1 MSQKKLTERL
11 LNKEFAL
18 QFLVSVYLT
27 LLLLVGISGFF
38 STELTSASPFMIG
51 EATAKGVDVSS
62 RISVF
67 YKFVLIGIVSFSIF
81 YLLFSRT
88 FSKFFNSLNRKK
100 ELQVL
105 IAFQLIL
112 GVFNYFSDQKGLS
125 DSLFHLS
132 IAALII
138 IEIVEHFSKR
148 KIAFLANDNLKSLFI
163 VSTSLFLITENIFIT
178 ATVLMV
184 LILLLSIHR
193 IQKSF
198 NGIAVA
204 LTALPVLLFLTV
216 EMTLILNQS
225 GFYSLDYWLTGSLF
239 LVILCLI
246 VILLKV
252 NRKEISTIIYN
263 WQAPLVIL
271 GTAIF
276 VAYTPIYLYDNSL
289 FELANN
295 MNPLMMSEVHHS
307 TYFVDYISSHL
318 ISDFI
323 WMKLYTLFNGYQN
336 EMAPLVYYG
345 FSWICYTITIFYFL
359 KEYFKQH
366 FGIVLFMLFTPY
378 LFFYF
383 PHSYAFALIP
393 VVYLHRYVSTKENR
407 YLWWFGITSTLTVFW
422 RLDLGVATVGTS
434 LILFGLLFLL
444 EKNTRKTL
452 LKIGVSL
459 AFFYGALFVVY
470 YSFCNDLI
478 KEALHYFG
486 GSQGHGV
493 SELTRE
499 YSNLFYLDF
508 FILPL
513 IIGFC
518 ALFLLIQYKSFKE
531 ERFYWPILFF
541 IGFYFL
547 NFQRGLV
554 RHSFMEMNET
564 YISSFAWIILG
575 FLFYELFRK
584 KLSIGLFG
592 IVMIGGFFLSIHT
605 VEQSVSIVDR
615 EKEFSINHLPAITGK
630 KIDRSP
636 ENYDFGKYTKPVVQ
650 YLRKNLKVD
659 ETFFDFSNSP
669 MLYYKTEKKIP
680 AYFSQSLQ
688 YIVDLYLQKECIEN
702 LKKHSI
708 PLVVFNQTV
717 NAFGDNIDDIPN
729 KVRYH
734 YIASYLIDN
743 YNPSN
748 DYGLFHVWK
757 QKNNRDSD
765 TTFHPVQSE
774 IWNLG
779 LIPMYWKANKNEPKF
794 KFKRKVSFVGNKAQL
809 GKIKGGD
816 FIQLKVKADK
826 DAELKMWMKIDNET
840 NFYVNIDVK
849 EGVFDYKFPLCGSYY
864 IRKEN
869 NPTLEFEIDQTSKLL
884 NIEIVNQSY

>member
-1 MSQKKLTERL
+1 MSELKLT
-11 LNKEFAL
+11 KEFAL

-27 LLLLVGISGFF
+27 LIVLSGILGFF
-38 STELTSASPFMIG
+38 STELTFSSPFMIG
-51 EATAKGVDVSS
+51 EATSKGIDVSS
-62 RISVF
+62 RISIFYMFVVIGMASFVF
-67 YKFVLIGIVSFSIF
+67 F
-81 YLLFSRT
+81 YLLVSRFLT
-88 FSKFFNSLNRKK
+88 KFFNGLTRKK
-100 ELQVL
+100 ELQTL
-105 IAFQLIL
+105 IVFQIIL
-112 GVFNYFSDQKGLS
+112 CIFNCFSDQKVIS

-132 IAALII
+132 IAALFV
-138 IEIVEHFSKR
+138 VELKESFSK
-148 KIAFLANDNLKSLFI
+148 KTYTLLLDDNLKSLFI
-163 VSTSLFLITENIFIT
+163 VALSLFLITENIFIT
-178 ATVLMV
+178 ATVLVV
-184 LILLLSIHR
+184 LIPLLSINR

-198 NGIAVA
+198 NGVA
-204 LTALPVLLFLTV
+204 LVLTALPVMLFLTV
-216 EMTLILNQS
+216 ETTLILNQNS
-225 GFYSLDYWLTGSLF
+225 FYSVNYWSVG
-239 LVILCLI
+239 
-246 VILLKV
+246 ILLLFILVLLVFLLKI
-252 NRKEISTIIYN
+252 NSKEISKVIYN

-276 VAYTPIYLYDNSL
+276 VTYTPVYSSDNSL

-307 TYFVDYISSHL
+307 VYFVDYISSHL

-323 WMKLYTLFNGYQN
+323 WMKLYVIFNGYQN
-336 EMAPLVYYG
+336 EMAPLIYYG
-345 FSWICYTITIFYFL
+345 FSWVCYTITIFYFL

-366 FGIVLFMLFTPY
+366 FGILLFMLFTPY

-393 VVYLHRYVSTKENR
+393 VIYLHRYITTKENR
-407 YLWWFGITSTLTVFW
+407 HLWWFGITSTLTVFW
-422 RLDLGVATVGTS
+422 RLDLGVAVVGAS
-434 LILFGLLFLL
+434 LIVFGLLFLL
-444 EKNTRKTL
+444 EKNARKAL

-459 AFFYGALFVVY
+459 ALFYGVLFVIY
-470 YSFCNDLI
+470 YSFCNELI

-499 YSNLFYLDF
+499 YSNLFYFDY
-508 FILPL
+508 FILPVL
-513 IIGFC
+513 IGLC
-518 ALFLLIQYKSFKE
+518 ALFLLIQCKSLKG

-564 YISSFAWIILG
+564 YISSFGWIILA

-584 KLSIGLFG
+584 NLSLRLFG
-592 IVMIGGFFLSIHT
+592 ILMIGGFFLSIHT
-605 VEQSVSIVDR
+605 VEKSVSIVDR
-615 EKEFSINHLPAITGK
+615 KKGFSINHLPKLKGK

-636 ENYDFGKYTKPVVQ
+636 ENYDYGRYTKPVVQ
-650 YLRKNLKVD
+650 FLRKSLKGD

-688 YIVDLYLQKECIEN
+688 YIVDLHLQNECIKN

-717 NAFGDNIDDIPN
+717 NSFGDNIDDIPN

-743 YNPSN
+743 YIPSN
-748 DYGLFHVWK
+748 DYGLFHIWK
-757 QKNNRDSD
+757 QKNNSD
-765 TTFHPVQSE
+765 FDTSFHTVQSE

-779 LIPMYWKANKNEPKF
+779 LIPMYWKANKNEPIF
-794 KFKRKVSFVGNKAQL
+794 KLKRKVSLTGNKAKL
-809 GKIKGGD
+809 GKIEGGD
-816 FIQLKVKADK
+816 FIQLKVNAEK
-826 DAELKMWMKIDNET
+826 DAELKMWLKIDNET

-849 EGVFDYKFPLCGSYY
+849 EGIYEYKFPLCGSYY
-864 IRKEN
+864 IRKEK
-869 NPTLEFEIDQTSKLL
+869 NPTLEFEIDQRSTLL
-884 NIEIVNQSY
+884 NIKIVNQSY